1 MNKGIGFNRTIFL
14 PWLNAA
20 AAFCGETDDPAEMR
34 ARLEA
39 VVGQDLEGVDARR
52 KTIDI
57 LINIWLK
64 SAGVAPA
71 LHAEAVSR
79 FQATQALGD
88 RLWLHYGLV
97 LVYYPFFRE
106 CVAIIGQF
114 SRHEGTITN
123 RMVKQRLVAE
133 RGHLGSLDRSEERV
147 VASLRNWGILTE
159 TARRHVYAPQRQAL
173 TASDTDLEA
182 WLLACALR
190 AHPAEELP
198 FADLLHLP
206 ELFSFRFS
214 LTVDHLRA
222 HPWFGVHRQG
232 AGWDMVSLTPPSSKP
247 LRHQR
252 EPEARI
258 KQLWK
263 EEAIEQ

>member
-1 MNKGIGFNRTIFL
+1 MDKGIGFNRSIFL
-14 PWLNAA
+14 PWLDAA
-20 AAFCGETDDPAEMR
+20 AAFCAETDDPAEIR
-34 ARLEA
+34 ERLEP
-39 VVGQDLEGVDARR
+39 VVGQHLKGVEARR

-64 SAGVAPA
+64 SADVVPD
-71 LHAEAVSR
+71 LRTEAVSW
-79 FQATQALGD
+79 FQTTPVIED
-88 RLWLHYGLV
+88 RLWLHYGLT

-106 CVAIIGQF
+106 CAAAIGQF
-114 SRHEGTITN
+114 SRYEGTITN

-133 RGHLGSLDRSEERV
+133 RGHLGSLDRSAQCV

-159 TARRHVYAPQRQAL
+159 SEKLHAYVPKRQGFS
-173 TASDTDLEA
+173 ASSADLEA

-206 ELFSFRFS
+206 ELFPFRFT

-222 HPWFGVHRQG
+222 HPWFAVQRQG
-232 AGWDMVSLTPPSSKP
+232 AGWDMVRVVSVSMRSGATGFSLNRVFGT
-247 LRHQR
+247 
-252 EPEARI
+252 
-258 KQLWK
+258 
-263 EEAIEQ
+263 